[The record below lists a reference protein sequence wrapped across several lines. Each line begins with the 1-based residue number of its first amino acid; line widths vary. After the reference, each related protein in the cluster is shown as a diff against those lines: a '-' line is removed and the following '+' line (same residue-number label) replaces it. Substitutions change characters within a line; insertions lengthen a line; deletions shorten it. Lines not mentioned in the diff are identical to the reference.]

1 MSRLETSPTS
11 TRPASTA
18 NFILIPL
25 MGTPG
30 LSAMGPDL
38 PSFSSPGCA
47 APAPA
52 PVSWLAIAKAGRTG
66 TGGVHRWGTCSTTVS
81 ERLVSEEEGGKE
93 RGKEERDGAL
103 SPPQRSCWRS
113 TDAHAERIPPHSNH
127 FEAGEPPKW
136 AARRN
141 FVSRWHRDTGNVTA
155 PLHGELVPLSLRN
168 LIAGEWIKK
177 KKQQRE
183 PSVLAANEGEIVR
196 QRSPS
201 ACSWSVLR
209 VGPTA
214 TGGYG
219 DFSISAQHWK
229 LLLLSPDTWQV
240 ARSAQAKKLT
250 DRRGTVPPVASKER
264 GPLSR
269 SRQTQRT
276 CLNVNRDP
284 ATLHSLPDIPR

>member
-38 PSFSSPGCA
+38 PSVSSPGCA

-93 RGKEERDGAL
+93 RGKEERDRAL

-141 FVSRWHRDTGNVTA
+141 CVSRWHRDTGNVTA

-177 KKQQRE
+177 KNNVSRLCLQQTRGKLWDSARPPPAPG
-183 PSVLAANEGEIVR
+183 PSSGSVQR
-196 QRSPS
+196 QQ
-201 ACSWSVLR
+201 
-209 VGPTA
+209 GDTA
-214 TGGYG
+214 T
-219 DFSISAQHWK
+219 F
-229 LLLLSPDTWQV
+229 
-240 ARSAQAKKLT
+240 
-250 DRRGTVPPVASKER
+250 
-264 GPLSR
+264 LSR
-269 SRQTQRT
+269 RSTGS
-276 CLNVNRDP
+276 CCYWVK
-284 ATLHSLPDIPR
+284 TLDR